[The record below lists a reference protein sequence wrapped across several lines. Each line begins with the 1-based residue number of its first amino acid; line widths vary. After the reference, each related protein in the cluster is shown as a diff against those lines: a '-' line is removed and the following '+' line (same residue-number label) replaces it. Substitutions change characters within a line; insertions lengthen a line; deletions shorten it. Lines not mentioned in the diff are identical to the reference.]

1 MDNSLGLCEDPAQV
15 FSYLFASKVN
25 NSMIG
30 VKSKM
35 LDPET
40 CIAVVKEITLDGH
53 DLFVS
58 LSAFDAQG
66 QILNCSLLRLSDI
79 QGVFPFTSKFTNP
92 FLKQIEGED
101 SWLQELYYT
110 MFPNRPNSN

>member
-1 MDNSLGLCEDPAQV
+1 
-15 FSYLFASKVN
+15 
-25 NSMIG
+25 MIG
-30 VKSKM
+30 VKSKV

-40 CIAVVKEITLDGH
+40 CTVVVKDITLGDH

-66 QILNCSLLRLSDI
+66 QMLNSSLLRLSDI
-79 QGVFPFTSKFTNP
+79 QGVFPFTSQFTNP

-101 SWLQELYYT
+101 SWLQELYLT
-110 MFPNRPNSN
+110 MFQIRSNSN